1 MIRAST
7 AWIKRVAAVW
17 IIRGRHGVI
26 SRVGAMDARRLKAA
40 AAGAAWCFACAALA
54 FTGCQRESEAP
65 EVPAS
70 ASETADGGAL
80 NVVLITLDTIRA
92 DALGSYGQRRPITP
106 NLDRL
111 AAEGTQFLQCVSS
124 APSTLPSHATLF
136 TGRHPFVHGVRSN
149 AGYVLS
155 DENTTLAEV
164 LSAHGYRTS
173 AEIAS
178 PVIGGHTMLGQG
190 FDRYHDLEFQ
200 DIQRKTIHV
209 RDGEEDKAVEVNE
222 READDITRFGI
233 QFIKENRSEKFFLW
247 LHYFDAHQPYSPPG
261 RFYETSFESPYHGE
275 IQYIDEQIGRVL
287 EQIEGLGLRERT
299 LVVVTADHGE
309 AMGEH
314 GEQTHVYFVYD
325 STIRVP
331 LLLWGATVP
340 RGLKVESLSR
350 VVDIAPTI
358 LDMLKLPPLEGIQ
371 GTSLLPLLKGETLD
385 LELVGYGESIEA
397 HIVFGASI
405 LRFVRKGQW
414 KYIHK
419 VEPELFD
426 LAVDPGELENLSIT
440 HPEIVE
446 RLRAELSALV
456 EEAPEQAS
464 GARTAIDPAT
474 AAQLEALGYMAAAPN
489 RALGDEMA
497 LLEVSGVDPSA
508 LTDDMELIAKA
519 AGFKLTKKFEKSA
532 VMYREVIERNPDS
545 VLLLMR
551 FNHILSLLR
560 EDDERF
566 EVLTRVI
573 ELAPDTAPAYSDLA
587 HIVFKRGDPAEAER
601 LLAASLSIDPCTA
614 SPRATL
620 AYLAAQRSDHGR
632 HLQLLK
638 EGIDQC
644 PPEDG
649 ILNNYAYAL
658 ATNPKQE
665 HRDGD
670 EALRI
675 AKQITQ
681 GDEGNRHDY
690 LDTLACAHAEVGDF
704 AGAIRVGER
713 ALALLDAPGDP
724 KLIEESKAHL
734 EQFRAGRPV
743 REP

>member
-1 MIRAST
+1 MGAS
-7 AWIKRVAAVW
+7 RLNAV
-17 IIRGRHGVI
+17 
-26 SRVGAMDARRLKAA
+26 S
-40 AAGAAWCFACAALA
+40 AGAVWCFACAALA
-54 FTGCQRESEAP
+54 LTGCQRESEAP
-65 EVPAS
+65 AVPAG
-70 ASETADGGAL
+70 APEPAADGAL
-80 NVVLITLDTIRA
+80 NVVLITLDTTRA

-136 TGRHPFVHGVRSN
+136 TGRHPFVHGLRSN
-149 AGYVLS
+149 AGYVLAE
-155 DENTTLAEV
+155 DNTTLAEV
-164 LSAHGYRTS
+164 LSAHDYRTS

-178 PVIGGHTMLGQG
+178 RVIGSHTRLGQG
-190 FDRYHDLEFQ
+190 FDRYHDLEFE
-200 DIQRKTIHV
+200 DIQRKTIQV
-209 RDGEEDKAVEVNE
+209 RDGEEKKEVEVDE
-222 READDITRFGI
+222 READDITRFGL

-261 RFYETSFESPYHGE
+261 RFYGTSSESPYHGE
-275 IQYIDEQIGRVL
+275 IQYIDEQIGRIMK
-287 EQIEGLGLRERT
+287 QIIGLGLEERT

-309 AMGEH
+309 SMGEH
-314 GEQTHVYFVYD
+314 DELTHVYFVYD
-325 STIRVP
+325 ATMRVP

-340 RGLKVESLSR
+340 GGLKVESLVR
-350 VVDIAPTI
+350 TVDVAPTI
-358 LDMLKLPPLEGIQ
+358 LDMLKLPPLEAVQ
-371 GTSLLPLLKGETLD
+371 GTSLLPLMNGESLD
-385 LELVGYGESIEA
+385 LELVGYGESIEPY
-397 HIVFGASI
+397 IVFGTSV
-405 LRFVRKGQW
+405 LRFVRKGKW

-419 VEPELFD
+419 VNPELFD
-426 LAVDPGELENLSIT
+426 LTSDPGELENLST
-440 HPEIVE
+440 VHPEVVE
-446 RLRAELSALV
+446 RLRTELSVLI
-456 EEAPEQAS
+456 ERAPQQAS
-464 GARTAIDPAT
+464 GALTAIDPAT
-474 AAQLEALGYMAAAPN
+474 AAQLEALGYMAEAPN
-489 RALGDEMA
+489 EALGDEA
-497 LLEVSGVDPSA
+497 ELLEVSGVDPST
-508 LTDDMELIAKA
+508 LTEDMRLIANA
-519 AGFKLTKKFEKSA
+519 TGFKLTRKFEESA
-532 VMYREVIERNPDS
+532 EEYRAVIERNPDS

-551 FNHILSLLR
+551 LNHILSILGD
-560 EDDERF
+560 DDERF

-573 ELAPDTAPAYSDLA
+573 ELAPETAPAYSDLA
-587 HIVFKRGDPAEAER
+587 HIVFKRGDSAEAER
-601 LLAASLSIDPCTA
+601 LLAVSLSLDPCTA

-620 AYLAAQRSDHGR
+620 AYLAAQRNDHGR

-658 ATNPKQE
+658 VTNPNEE

-681 GDEGNRHDY
+681 GDEGSRADY

-704 AGAIRVGER
+704 ASAVRVGEQ
-713 ALALLDAPGDP
+713 ALALLDDSGDP